1 MKTLLKKIWWFI
13 NEVLDHAIEENK
25 NRLNIAPVV
34 IAAII
39 GGAISIGSK
48 IAANR
53 KAKKAAEKL
62 DREAA
67 IEKGKVDKESKE
79 ALLVAKGVSKEGDPT
94 AAKKARDIKE
104 AAADTVGKVTSTSG
118 STQEVINAAQG
129 IQKNV
134 NQANLLAKTQESQF
148 KLNAKKLLSERFSQA
163 ANLKLAGNAA
173 IDARTQ
179 SALSAIGANAQ
190 ASVDSAQSLA
200 SLGIQA
206 AGSFQQNQTPT
217 VPAGG

>member
-1 MKTLLKKIWWFI
+1 MKMLLKKIWWFI

-25 NRLNIAPVV
+25 NKLFIAPVV

-39 GGAISIGSK
+39 GGAVSIGSK

-67 IEKGKVDKESKE
+67 IEKANVDKESKE
-79 ALLVAKGVSKEGDPT
+79 SLLVAKGVAKEGDPT

-104 AAADTVGKVTSTSG
+104 AAADTAGKVTATSG

-134 NQANLLAKTQESQF
+134 NTANLLAKTQESQF

-163 ANLKLAGNAA
+163 AQLKLAGNAA
-173 IDARTQ
+173 VDTRTQ
-179 SALSAIGANAQ
+179 SALAAIGANAQ

-206 AGSFQQNQTPT
+206 AGSFQQGQTTP
-217 VPAGG
+217 PAG